1 MQMYR
6 LGRKIPLPAT
16 IAIKHQIRMLMAQDI
31 KKAELELVGKQ
42 TEAQKKS
49 LVSENVLGL

>member
-1 MQMYR
+1 
-6 LGRKIPLPAT
+6 
-16 IAIKHQIRMLMAQDI
+16 MLMAQDI